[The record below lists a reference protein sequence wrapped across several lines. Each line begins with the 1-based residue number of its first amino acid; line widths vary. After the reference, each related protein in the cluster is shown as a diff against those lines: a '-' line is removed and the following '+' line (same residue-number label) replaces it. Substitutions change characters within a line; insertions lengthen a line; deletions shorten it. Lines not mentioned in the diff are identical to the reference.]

1 VHFEA
6 KKNGLQ
12 GIPRNQLPKVMIL
25 LKERGH
31 LALPL
36 LAIIYLLVSG
46 YTPMKAALWAII
58 LAIFASML
66 RSSTRIKPIDI
77 ILGLEKGAKG
87 ALGVLIACATAGIII
102 GVVTKTGVGLKLASA
117 LLDLAGGK
125 LLPAM
130 FFTMITSLILGMGV
144 PTTANYVITSTIAAP
159 ALVAMGVPILA
170 AHMFTFYFGIIADIT
185 PPVALAAYA
194 GAAISGG
201 NPMNTGVNASKL
213 AIAAFIVPYLF
224 VYSPG
229 LLMIDVT
236 VPALIYMTCTALI
249 GMVGLGASTIGFF
262 VTKAS
267 VLERVLFFVGGIML
281 VDPGVVTDIIGVSLL
296 AIAVTL
302 QIAKKRR
309 QTIAA

>member
-1 VHFEA
+1 MRKTLCVF
-6 KKNGLQ
+6 L
-12 GIPRNQLPKVMIL
+12 
-25 LKERGH
+25 
-31 LALPL
+31 
-36 LAIIYLLVSG
+36 
-46 YTPMKAALWAII
+46 
-58 LAIFASML
+58 ASM
-66 RSSTRIKPIDI
+66 
-77 ILGLEKGAKG
+77 
-87 ALGVLIACATAGIII
+87 
-102 GVVTKTGVGLKLASA
+102 
-117 LLDLAGGK
+117 
-125 LLPAM
+125 
-130 FFTMITSLILGMGV
+130 
-144 PTTANYVITSTIAAP
+144 
-159 ALVAMGVPILA
+159 
-170 AHMFTFYFGIIADIT
+170 IIADIT

-267 VLERVLFFVGGIML
+267 VLERVLFFIGGIML
-281 VDPGVVTDIIGVSLL
+281 VDPGVVTDVIGVSLL

-302 QIAKKRR
+302 QITKKRR
-309 QTIAA
+309 QAMAA